1 MTNLTRTIETA
12 ELLKLIHRGQS
23 RLRAMPKDT
32 DRAAELKDAVD
43 CAVSIMALNIRNER
57 FEAVPHQVQLF
68 EHLTK
73 LTSLNLIG
81 G

>member
-1 MTNLTRTIETA
+1 MTNLNRTIETVD
-12 ELLKLIHRGQS
+12 LLKLIHRGQS
-23 RLRAMPKDT
+23 RLRSLPKDT

-57 FEAVPHQVQLF
+57 FVAVQHQVQLID
-68 EHLTK
+68 HLTK
-73 LTSLNLIG
+73 LTALNLVG